1 VRVQVERSGGFAGR
15 TVCWAV
21 DTDDLPPAAGEE
33 LRALVA
39 AAPAWAGGSAGGAGP
54 AGGAVADGS
63 AAGGPVAGAAAG
75 GPAAGGPAAGAAAG
89 AADRFGYRLRATD
102 HGSDGAGELDLRF
115 TEPASPEAQRLL
127 ELVRDV

>member
-1 VRVQVERSGGFAGR
+1 MRVQVERSGGFAGR
-15 TVCWAV
+15 TVRWAV

-39 AAPAWAGGSAGGAGP
+39 AAPAWAGGSAGGG
-54 AGGAVADGS
+54 
-63 AAGGPVAGAAAG
+63 
-75 GPAAGGPAAGAAAG
+75 GGPAAGAAAG

>member
-1 VRVQVERSGGFAGR
+1 MRVQVERSGGFAGR
-15 TVCWAV
+15 TVRWAV

-54 AGGAVADGS
+54 AGGAAADGS
-63 AAGGPVAGAAAG
+63 AAGGPVAGPVAGAAAG
-75 GPAAGGPAAGAAAG
+75 RPAAGAAAG

>member
-1 VRVQVERSGGFAGR
+1 MRVQVERSGGFAGR
-15 TVCWAV
+15 TVRWAV

-39 AAPAWAGGSAGGAGP
+39 AAPAWAGGSAGGG
-54 AGGAVADGS
+54 GGA
-63 AAGGPVAGAAAG
+63 AGGAAAG
-75 GPAAGGPAAGAAAG
+75 GPAAGGPAAG

>member
-1 VRVQVERSGGFAGR
+1 MRVQVERSGGFAGR
-15 TVCWAV
+15 TVRWAV

-54 AGGAVADGS
+54 AGGAAADGS
-63 AAGGPVAGAAAG
+63 AAGGPVAGA
-75 GPAAGGPAAGAAAG
+75 AAGGPAAGAAAG